1 MSGAE
6 FEREFLYKIPASV
19 MNRFIR
25 IIDSISRSDWMS
37 FASHVIS
44 DQTELR
50 LLEKSPNKTGD
61 LIHKFCCRNGTV
73 GELLK
78 ILEGEQLFRA
88 RDIILECRNV
98 PSFRSEQQSPSVT
111 STSQSLSPSTTV
123 TLIREFHPDSELRP
137 LPKPGPPP
145 PDLHSVKSKISITPE
160 CSCVNQEDQSL
171 SSTAMSWPFEE
182 IQQGTC
188 NFSPCKQIGQ
198 GGFGNVYKAEMKNT
212 EFAVKKLS
220 LEGQDCR
227 LDWNVLKESF
237 RTEVEKLSQYR
248 HPNILDFAGYSI
260 GGQSYCLIY
269 ESDALSWYQR
279 LNVLLGTAKAIQYLH
294 TCSPVLI
301 HGDIKSSNILLGYHL
316 EPKLGDFG
324 LARFCQNPKKSPC
337 KTSIVAKTATI
348 RGTIAYLP
356 DEYQKDGQ
364 LGVEID
370 IYSFGVVMLEVLTG
384 RLAVEFDSQSKAVY
398 LKDLVTEEEEED
410 GKSLSKGNNSYCHVA
425 ENICKKHLDPHLKG
439 KEMGTPQGSMDVSQL
454 ACRCLERRRKKRPP
468 MTEVF
473 KALHDVH
480 SGLTMS
486 DGSSFLKISPV
497 SPHLPNPE
505 PLHSENNSVD
515 SLTHN
520 LSKLPLQENTYPCFY
535 KPPFTTMNQS
545 GCLESEL
552 NKESWASQFSGA
564 PCESDESQ
572 GLSQY
577 LSNYSRFQSV
587 SCGAC
592 GTETSETSQSC
603 PNKDQ
608 GVDARTREPEESDE
622 FAKVDMASP
631 GSSVLQPRWK
641 RVLGWSGPVPRP
653 RHGHRAVAIKELMVV
668 FGGGNEGI
676 VDELHVYNT
685 ATNQWFIPA
694 VRGDIPPGC
703 AAYGFVCDGTRLL
716 AFGGMVEY
724 GKYSN
729 DLYEL
734 QASRWEWKR
743 LKPKSPKNGPPPCP
757 RLGHSFSLVGNKC
770 YLFGGLANDSEDPKN
785 NIPRY
790 LNDLYTLELRPG
802 CNVAGW
808 DIPITYGVL
817 PPPRESHTAVIYTEK
832 TSKKSRLIIYG
843 GMSGCRLGD
852 LWTLDIDTLTWNKP
866 SISGAAPLPRS
877 LHSATTITNKMFV
890 FGGWVPLVMDDV
902 KVATHEKEWKCTNTL
917 ACLNLDSMSWET
929 IVMDTLEDN
938 IPRARAG
945 HCSVAINNRLY
956 VWSGRDGYRKA
967 WNNQVCCKDLWYLE
981 TDRPQPPS
989 RVQLVRAN
997 TNSLEVSWGPVPT
1010 ADTYLLQL
1018 QKYDIPAASA
1028 ATPPTINPTPSLPV
1042 NSPKSPAPAAAA
1054 PMAQSMALSGVTL
1067 VPQVPS
1073 PTTAMPTSPLA
1084 ASPRGPAIL
1093 KVAAAHSTPGA
1104 SVVTVRQATPGGKS
1118 PVTVTSLPA
1127 GVRMVVPAQTTQGTP
1142 IGTNPQMSGMAALA
1156 AAAAATQKIPPS
1168 SGTTVL
1174 NVPAGATIVKT
1185 IAMTPG
1191 SATLPA
1197 TVKVTNPATRM
1208 LKTAAAQVGTSAI
1221 STPNTPTRPIIT
1233 VHKSGTVTVAQQA
1246 QVVTTMVGGVTKTIT
1261 LVKSP
1266 ITMGGSG
1273 ALLSSLGKVMSV
1285 VQTKPVQTSA
1295 VTGQAGGS
1303 PVTLIQTK
1311 TPLPAGTILKL
1322 VTSADGKP
1330 TTIITTSQAG
1340 GSGTK
1345 PTILGISGVSPTTAN
1360 KPGTTIIK
1368 TIPMSAL
1375 QGMTS
1380 STGIKSPITI
1390 ITTKVVTPGT
1400 GTPGKIITAVPKLT
1414 GAGQQG
1420 LTQVVLKGAP
1430 GQPGTIL
1437 RTLPMGGVRLVS
1449 PGTVSA
1455 DKPTVTTLV
1464 VKGTTGVPTM
1474 GTVTG
1479 TVSTTVAG
1487 ANVVTANASL
1497 ATPVTTLASIATLSG
1512 QVINPQAITVSAAQ
1526 TSLTTAAQPTHVT
1539 LITTPSGAEA
1549 QPAQDL
1555 PVSILASPTS
1565 DQPSNTG
1572 ADAGDGSGDAPATV
1586 TLVCSN
1592 PPCETHETGT
1602 TNTATTASAKIG
1614 TEQICSNPP
1623 CETHVTGTTN
1633 TATTASANMGRAQ
1646 QVCTNPPSETHDTGT
1661 TNTATTASCNMGSTE
1676 MGTVNSSSTPPSSS
1690 ATGSEP
1696 ATPVTEDGGEHSVMR
1711 PENLRTGTTYTSTTA
1726 RSNMGSDQTGTVQS
1740 SSKSQAAI
1748 SSTIIPA
1755 CSSPPSETPTSDVSD
1770 GIQPV
1775 CSNPPCETHET
1786 GTTNTATQ
1794 SSSSMGSGQPNVAQS
1809 VCSNP
1814 PCETHETG
1822 TTNTP
1827 TQASSSM
1834 DAGHS
1839 GAVQR
1844 VCSNPPCETHE
1855 TGTTNT
1861 QTQASSSIGS
1871 APSGAAQRVC
1881 SNPPCETHETGTT
1894 NTQTQASSSMGAG
1907 QTGAVQR
1914 VCSNPPCE
1922 THETGTTNTATTATS
1937 SLETGEGTA
1946 QQSAEGQTESST
1958 SPEPTSS
1965 TEPANVT
1972 TQSRAVT
1979 TVTQA
1984 TPTPGPSVPVPGE
1997 AEAMDQTS
2005 AEAVAAT
2012 EEPMQ
2017 TETQGE
2023 LSAETAV
2030 RVVAIDE
2037 GAAGDAGTVLQVHV
2051 AMEAQPGPG
2060 DQPENLH
2067 YLLIQQ
2073 MEASVE
2079 AAEAISLAAQDSEAL
2094 ALPQELMSNE
2104 GQQTTLMV
2112 TGLTP
2117 EELAVTAAAEA
2128 AAQAAASEEAQA
2140 LAIQAV
2146 LQAAQQAVL
2155 SEGDPGQDGQQ
2166 TTTIPIVLTQQE
2178 LAALVQQQQQLQEA
2192 QAAAAQQLNA
2202 EAIAA
2207 AAALPTEGLAP
2218 ADSLNDPASESNGH
2232 EMATAV
2238 TAAVA
2243 RLLPRASAETLAPS
2257 STVALSQPI
2266 VVASPTKLQAA
2277 TALAEVANGIESAA
2291 GLKQDPP
2298 PAVVK
2303 PPVKKENQWFDVGIV
2318 KVTNT
2323 VVTHYYVP
2331 ADDSLVTDDDSG
2343 TIPDYNQMKKI
2354 ELAPG
2359 TAYKFRVAGIN
2370 ACGRGTFSEVSA
2382 FKTCLPGFPGAPCAI
2397 KISKSPDGAHLT
2409 WEPPSVTSG
2418 KIIEYSVYLAI
2429 QSSQTVE
2436 AKASTPAQLAFMRV
2450 YCGPNPSCLVQSSKT
2465 SKEGSA
2471 AKPAAKRPGSSPDLK
2486 GAGAKKSR
2494 RKWDELQESK
2504 PHFHLQEILF
2514 LHALPPPER
2523 IQLHFLTIRENSFF
2537 DILHSF
2543 ISIPAIYTDKTL
2555 LYCLFVFVFCPGLL
2569 KEMGMQQKG
2578 GMLPLITK
2586 MDSTW

>member
-1 MSGAE
+1 
-6 FEREFLYKIPASV
+6 
-19 MNRFIR
+19 
-25 IIDSISRSDWMS
+25 
-37 FASHVIS
+37 
-44 DQTELR
+44 
-50 LLEKSPNKTGD
+50 
-61 LIHKFCCRNGTV
+61 
-73 GELLK
+73 
-78 ILEGEQLFRA
+78 
-88 RDIILECRNV
+88 
-98 PSFRSEQQSPSVT
+98 
-111 STSQSLSPSTTV
+111 
-123 TLIREFHPDSELRP
+123 
-137 LPKPGPPP
+137 
-145 PDLHSVKSKISITPE
+145 
-160 CSCVNQEDQSL
+160 
-171 SSTAMSWPFEE
+171 
-182 IQQGTC
+182 
-188 NFSPCKQIGQ
+188 
-198 GGFGNVYKAEMKNT
+198 
-212 EFAVKKLS
+212 
-220 LEGQDCR
+220 
-227 LDWNVLKESF
+227 
-237 RTEVEKLSQYR
+237 
-248 HPNILDFAGYSI
+248 
-260 GGQSYCLIY
+260 
-269 ESDALSWYQR
+269 
-279 LNVLLGTAKAIQYLH
+279 
-294 TCSPVLI
+294 
-301 HGDIKSSNILLGYHL
+301 
-316 EPKLGDFG
+316 
-324 LARFCQNPKKSPC
+324 
-337 KTSIVAKTATI
+337 
-348 RGTIAYLP
+348 
-356 DEYQKDGQ
+356 
-364 LGVEID
+364 
-370 IYSFGVVMLEVLTG
+370 
-384 RLAVEFDSQSKAVY
+384 
-398 LKDLVTEEEEED
+398 
-410 GKSLSKGNNSYCHVA
+410 
-425 ENICKKHLDPHLKG
+425 
-439 KEMGTPQGSMDVSQL
+439 
-454 ACRCLERRRKKRPP
+454 
-468 MTEVF
+468 
-473 KALHDVH
+473 
-480 SGLTMS
+480 
-486 DGSSFLKISPV
+486 
-497 SPHLPNPE
+497 
-505 PLHSENNSVD
+505 
-515 SLTHN
+515 
-520 LSKLPLQENTYPCFY
+520 
-535 KPPFTTMNQS
+535 
-545 GCLESEL
+545 
-552 NKESWASQFSGA
+552 
-564 PCESDESQ
+564 
-572 GLSQY
+572 
-577 LSNYSRFQSV
+577 
-587 SCGAC
+587 
-592 GTETSETSQSC
+592 
-603 PNKDQ
+603 
-608 GVDARTREPEESDE
+608 
-622 FAKVDMASP
+622 MASS
-631 GSSVLQPRWK
+631 GTSVLQPRWK

-703 AAYGFVCDGTRLL
+703 AAYGFVCDSTRLL
-716 AFGGMVEY
+716 VFGGMVEY

-743 LKPKSPKNGPPPCP
+743 LKPKAPKNGPPPCP

-802 CNVAGW
+802 SNVAGW

-817 PPPRESHTAVIYTEK
+817 PPPRESHTAVVYTEK

-866 SISGAAPLPRS
+866 AISGAAPLPRS

-929 IVMDTLEDN
+929 ILMDTLEDN

-945 HCSVAINNRLY
+945 HCTVAINNRLY
-956 VWSGRDGYRKA
+956 AWSGRDGYRKA

-997 TNSLEVSWGPVPT
+997 TNSLEVSWGAVPT

-1018 QKYDIPAASA
+1018 QKYDIPAATA
-1028 ATPPTINPTPSLPV
+1028 ATSPTVNPTLSVPV

-1054 PMAQSMALSGVTL
+1054 PAAQSLPLSRVTM
-1067 VPQVPS
+1067 VPRVPS
-1073 PTTAMPTSPLA
+1073 PTTAIPSSPLA

-1093 KVAAAHSTPGA
+1093 KVAAPYSSPGT
-1104 SVVTVRQATPGGKS
+1104 SVVTLRQATPGGKS

-1127 GVRMVVPAQTTQGTP
+1127 GVRMVVPAQSTQGTP
-1142 IGTNPQMSGMAALA
+1142 IGSSPQMSGMAALA

-1168 SGTTVL
+1168 STVL

-1185 IAMTPG
+1185 VAMTPG
-1191 SATLPA
+1191 STTLPA
-1197 TVKVTNPATRM
+1197 TVKVASPVMVTNPATRM

-1221 STPNTPTRPIIT
+1221 SSPNTPTRPIIT

-1273 ALLSSLGKVMSV
+1273 SLISSLGKVMSV
-1285 VQTKPVQTSA
+1285 VQTKPIQTSA
-1295 VTGQAGGS
+1295 VTGQAGSS

-1330 TTIITTSQAG
+1330 TTIITTTQAG
-1340 GSGTK
+1340 GTGTK
-1345 PTILGISGVSPTTAN
+1345 PTILGISTVSPTTTN

-1368 TIPMSAL
+1368 TIPMSAIQ
-1375 QGMTS
+1375 QGATGLTS
-1380 STGIKSPITI
+1380 SPGVKSPITI

-1400 GTPGKIITAVPKLT
+1400 GAPGKFITAVPKLT
-1414 GAGQQG
+1414 AGAGQQG
-1420 LTQVVLKGAP
+1420 VTQVVLKGAP

-1437 RTLPMGGVRLVS
+1437 RTVPMSGVRLVS

-1455 DKPTVTTLV
+1455 GKPTVTTLV
-1464 VKGTTGVPTM
+1464 VKGTTGVTTL

-1479 TVSTTVAG
+1479 TVSSSVAG
-1487 ANVVTANASL
+1487 ANVASANASL
-1497 ATPVTTLASIATLSG
+1497 VTPVTTLASIATLSS
-1512 QVINPQAITVSAAQ
+1512 QVINPTAITVSAAQ
-1526 TSLTTAAQPTHVT
+1526 TNLATATIQSAAQPTQVT

-1555 PVSILASPTS
+1555 PVSIMASPTS
-1565 DQPSNTG
+1565 EQPSTTA
-1572 ADAGDGSGDAPATV
+1572 ADAGDCAGEGATTV

-1602 TNTATTASAKIG
+1602 TNTATTASAKMG

-1623 CETHVTGTTN
+1623 CETHETGTTNTATTASAKIGTKQICSNPPCEMHVTGTTN
-1633 TATTASANMGRAQ
+1633 TATTASVNMGRSQ

-1661 TNTATTASCNMGSTE
+1661 TNTATTASCNMGSKE
-1676 MGTVNSSSTPPSSS
+1676 METVNSKTTSS
-1690 ATGSEP
+1690 AATSSASGSEP
-1696 ATPVTEDGGEHSVMR
+1696 ATPVSESSAGPGTMR
-1711 PENLRTGTTYTSTTA
+1711 PKNLRTGTTNTSTTA
-1726 RSNMGSDQTGTVQS
+1726 RSNMGSDLTGTVQS
-1740 SSKSQAAI
+1740 SNKSQAAI
-1748 SSTIIPA
+1748 SSTLMPL
-1755 CSSPPSETPTSDVSD
+1755 CSSPLSETSETSTTNTSTVSS
-1770 GIQPV
+1770 GVQQV
-1775 CSNPPCETHET
+1775 CSNSPCETHET

-1794 SSSSMGSGQPNVAQS
+1794 SSSSMDSGQTNIVQRVCSNPPSETHETGTTNTPTQASSSIGAGQNGTVQR

-1827 TQASSSM
+1827 TQASSSIG
-1834 DAGHS
+1834 AGQN
-1839 GAVQR
+1839 GTVQR

-1861 QTQASSSIGS
+1861 PTQASSSIG
-1871 APSGAAQRVC
+1871 AGQNGTVQRVC

-1894 NTQTQASSSMGAG
+1894 NTPTQASSSIGAG
-1907 QTGAVQR
+1907 QNGTVQRVCSNPPCETHETGTTNTPTQASSSIGAGQNVTVQRVCSNPPCETHETGTTNTPTQASSSIGAGQNGTVQRVCSNPPCETHETGTTNTPTQASSSIGAGQNGTVQRVCSSPPCETHETGTTNTPTQASSSIGAGQNGTVQR

-1946 QQSAEGQTESST
+1946 QQAGDGQSDSGTSS
-1958 SPEPTSS
+1958 EPTSS
-1965 TEPANVT
+1965 TEPANPT
-1972 TQSRAVT
+1972 TQSRAIT

-1984 TPTPGPSVPVPGE
+1984 TPTPGPSVPEISSMAGSVVVAEVPGE
-1997 AEAMDQTS
+1997 AEAMEQTS
-2005 AEAVAAT
+2005 TEAGTVG

-2017 TETQGE
+2017 TECQGE
-2023 LSAETAV
+2023 LGEEGAV

-2037 GAAGDAGTVLQVHV
+2037 SAGGEEGTMLQVHV
-2051 AMEAQPGPG
+2051 AMEAQPGQG
-2060 DQPENLH
+2060 DQAE
-2067 YLLIQQ
+2067 Q
-2073 MEASVE
+2073 MEAGVE
-2079 AAEAISLAAQDSEAL
+2079 GAEAMSLAAQDSEAL
-2094 ALPQELMSNE
+2094 ALPQELMSAE

-2128 AAQAAASEEAQA
+2128 AAQAAATEEAQA

-2155 SEGDPGQDGQQ
+2155 SAGDAGQDGQQ
-2166 TTTIPIVLTQQE
+2166 STTIPIVLTQQE

-2192 QAAAAQQLNA
+2192 QAAAAQQLSA
-2202 EAIAA
+2202 EAA

-2232 EMATAV
+2232 EMG
-2238 TAAVA
+2238 AVA
-2243 RLLPRASAETLAPS
+2243 RLLPRTSAETLAPS
-2257 STVALSQPI
+2257 STFAPSQPM
-2266 VVASPTKLQAA
+2266 VVTSPAKMQAA

-2291 GLKQDPP
+2291 GKQEAP
-2298 PAVVK
+2298 PAIVK

-2318 KVTNT
+2318 KVTNM

-2331 ADDSLVTDDDSG
+2331 ADDSAVTDDDSG
-2343 TIPDYNQMKKI
+2343 AIPDYSRMKKI
-2354 ELAPG
+2354 ELSPG

-2450 YCGPNPSCLVQSSKT
+2450 YCGPNPSCLVQSSSLSNAHIDYTTKPAIIFRIAARNDKGYGPATQVRWLQET
-2465 SKEGSA
+2465 SKDGSA
-2471 AKPAAKRPGSSPDLK
+2471 AKPGAKRPVSSPDMK
-2486 GAGAKKSR
+2486 GAGPKKAR
-2494 RKWDELQESK
+2494 PDQ
-2504 PHFHLQEILF
+2504 
-2514 LHALPPPER
+2514 
-2523 IQLHFLTIRENSFF
+2523 
-2537 DILHSF
+2537 
-2543 ISIPAIYTDKTL
+2543 
-2555 LYCLFVFVFCPGLL
+2555 
-2569 KEMGMQQKG
+2569 
-2578 GMLPLITK
+2578 
-2586 MDSTW
+2586 